1 MERGVTASE
10 PQGLRPEFPGPTT
23 VAAGPML
30 RPSFRGIMNRITRT
44 LAGALSAAFLGLVA
58 PGTAAATECTVEN
71 PCVLRIATVAPE
83 NTPWSEQ
90 LRSIERRIE
99 RESGNRINVRVF
111 LSQADGENSLARQC
125 KDGSLEAV
133 GVSSGAIATLVP
145 EMAVFEIPFLFDTAE
160 QADRVIDRHL
170 FEPIEQLLASNGFQ
184 LYVFS
189 ENGYRNFATS
199 NGRPVRTPADLG
211 SVQMRSQELWIHEAM
226 YRALGGNPVT
236 IPTPEVTTALSSG
249 NVQGFDNTALFA
261 MAAGWTSFINTWTVS
276 NHIYQPAVV
285 VYNKAWFD
293 GLPADLQEIL
303 LSNRQ
308 SETRSGRREIRSLT
322 PLLVQNLRSANIE
335 VIELSDE
342 ERQAFATAT
351 RGLQD
356 EFRRRV
362 PTGAPL
368 LDLILRNRR

>member
-1 MERGVTASE
+1 MK
-10 PQGLRPEFPGPTT
+10 L
-23 VAAGPML
+23 
-30 RPSFRGIMNRITRT
+30 RT
-44 LAGALSAAFLGLVA
+44 LVARTLGASLLAALPFSAAS
-58 PGTAAATECTVEN
+58 ATECTVES

-133 GVSSGAIATLVP
+133 GVSTGAIATLVP
-145 EMAVFEIPFLFDTAE
+145 EMGVFEIPFLFRTAE
-160 QADRVIDRHL
+160 QADGVIDNHL
-170 FEPIEQLLASNGFQ
+170 FGPIEEILGANGFQ

-293 GLPADLQEIL
+293 GLPSDLQEIL
-303 LSNRQ
+303 LSNRR

-322 PLLVQNLRSANIE
+322 PLLLQNLAAANVE
-335 VIELSDE
+335 VVELSDA
-342 ERQAFATAT
+342 ERRAFADAT
-351 RGLQD
+351 SGLQA

-362 PTGAPL
+362 PTGAHL
-368 LDLILRNRR
+368 LDLILSNR